1 MKIIEHNKAPNPRR
15 VRIFLAEKGLTVPF
29 EQIDIMKLDHRLP
42 GFADKNP
49 MQQVPVLILDDG
61 TAISESVA
69 ICRYFEETHPNP
81 PLFGRDAKDKALVE
95 MANRRMELGLLYRV
109 AQAFRHTHPA
119 MAELEKD
126 NGAIYRH
133 LETTGTALMEGI
145 AAIGKKL
152 GLPLHVQGLP
162 TAFHVSF
169 TELPAIKDYR
179 DYALHCD
186 KERYARF
193 VLAMLTRG
201 VRLIERGVWYIS
213 AAHTE
218 EQVVK
223 TLSAVTEALQ
233 EVG

>member
-29 EQIDIMKLDHRLP
+29 EQIDIMQLDHRLP

-119 MAELEKD
+119 MAELEKPQFKD
-126 NGAIYRH
+126 WGEANKSRIGDM
-133 LETTGTALMEGI
+133 LELTDRELGQHAFIAGDHYTIADITALV
-145 AAIGKKL
+145 AIDFMRPIKYERPA
-152 GLPLHVQGLP
+152 GLKHLARWYGE
-162 TAFHVSF
+162 VSNR
-169 TELPAIKDYR
+169 P
-179 DYALHCD
+179 
-186 KERYARF
+186 
-193 VLAMLTRG
+193 
-201 VRLIERGVWYIS
+201 S
-213 AAHTE
+213 AKA
-218 EQVVK
+218 
-223 TLSAVTEALQ
+223 
-233 EVG
+233 